1 MAHPKRLE
9 LLTPRF
15 VVWCSIQLS
24 YGCAM
29 SDRLADTVALGKTHP
44 IAISHGVRP
53 LDLPRLTR
61 PAPLDLPRIAFRKPC
76 INDAG

>member
-1 MAHPKRLE
+1 
-9 LLTPRF
+9 
-15 VVWCSIQLS
+15 
-24 YGCAM
+24 M

>member
-29 SDRLADTVALGKTHP
+29 SDRLADTAALGKTHP

-53 LDLPRLTR
+53 LDLPR
-61 PAPLDLPRIAFRKPC
+61 IAFRKPC